1 MTAQESLVERLMNP
15 RDKNTDPHEIAREL
29 TWLSACKNSEG
40 IRKLRDAYLIGAGRI
55 LCSAS
60 LDTIQAL
67 TNTNLLYAAG
77 IADIVAKDGYEASGQ
92 LHAKPQ
98 KNGPVAKFFKEA
110 TGYKV

>member
-1 MTAQESLVERLMNP
+1 MAEQKSLVERLMNP
-15 RDKNTDPHEIAREL
+15 RIASANPHEIAREL
-29 TWLSACKNSEG
+29 TLLCSCKNAEG
-40 IRKLRDAYLIGAGRI
+40 IRKLRDAYLIGAGRV

-60 LDTIQAL
+60 LETIQSL

-98 KNGPVAKFFKEA
+98 ENGQVAKFFKEA
-110 TGYKV
+110 IGY